1 MKVNHDKFKIISTDA
16 DNKQTG
22 CSIVEKLERFIL
34 LGSLVPGSDMRRRI
48 DLASSAFGRHNGK
61 TWSHKD
67 ILIKLKIGLFYVLIT
82 PIVVYANETW
92 TILQLY

>member
-34 LGSLVPGSDMRRRI
+34 LGSVVPGSDM
-48 DLASSAFGRHNGK
+48 S
-61 TWSHKD
+61 
-67 ILIKLKIGLFYVLIT
+67 
-82 PIVVYANETW
+82 
-92 TILQLY
+92 

>member
-1 MKVNHDKFKIISTDA
+1 MINLRLYLDA

-34 LGSLVPGSDMRRRI
+34 LGSVVPGSVVPGSDMRRRI
-48 DLASSAFGRHNGK
+48 DLVSSAFGQHNGK

-67 ILIKLKIGLFYVLIT
+67 ILVKLKIGLFYVLIT